1 MHAPTAQEI
10 ARAHRLLDELDLT
23 VNAMNAALAT
33 NNQLL
38 PVLRRRE
45 AIKGWLYTA
54 NAYGMVRLTLD
65 QAARGGVA

>member
-1 MHAPTAQEI
+1 MHVPTALEI

-33 NNQLL
+33 DGQIL

-45 AIKGWLYTA
+45 SIKGWLYTA
-54 NAYGMVRLTLD
+54 DTYGMVRLTLD
-65 QAARGGVA
+65 QAARGGTA